1 MKHGVADRGVG
12 AYAGR
17 GKFAK
22 PRWNRELRHASRVAL
37 VGSIRAQFR
46 LDMAELSVVHSC
58 FNADQCEGPPT
69 EASRG
74 PRRRPRSSG

>member
-1 MKHGVADRGVG
+1 MKHSVADRGVG

-17 GKFAK
+17 GKVAK
-22 PRWNRELRHASRVAL
+22 PRWNRELRHACRVAL

-46 LDMAELSVVHSC
+46 MDMAELSVVRSC

-69 EASRG
+69 EASAAAPPLR
-74 PRRRPRSSG
+74 

>member
-17 GKFAK
+17 GK
-22 PRWNRELRHASRVAL
+22 V
-37 VGSIRAQFR
+37 
-46 LDMAELSVVHSC
+46 AELSVVHSC

-69 EASRG
+69 EASAAAPP
-74 PRRRPRSSG
+74 PR